1 MVYILTGGSTC
12 LVVVPMYMCSSKQW
26 PLTCSYKKF
35 NVLNHNISLKT
46 NSTVDQAGSIC
57 CQDPKLSFRCC
68 WTIYYSREES
78 LRTITK
84 TCARVPWKLRVLF
97 VLFLWRIPGS
107 LGFCLDYF
115 YDRDKQPLSVT
126 YTDWTD

>member
-35 NVLNHNISLKT
+35 NVLYHNIFLKT
-46 NSTVDQAGSIC
+46 NSRSGREHMLPGSKTELSLLLNDLLFKRRKFENDN
-57 CQDPKLSFRCC
+57 QDMCTC
-68 WTIYYSREES
+68 S
-78 LRTITK
+78 L
-84 TCARVPWKLRVLF
+84 KLRVLF
-97 VLFLWRIPGS
+97 GLFLWRIPWS
-107 LGFCLDYF
+107 LAFCLDYF

>member
-1 MVYILTGGSTC
+1 MSSGCTDVY
-12 LVVVPMYMCSSKQW
+12 VCSSKQW
-26 PLTCSYKKF
+26 PLTWSYKKI
-35 NVLNHNISLKT
+35 NVLYHKISLKT
-46 NSTVDQAGSIC
+46 NSTVEGTYAAKIQ
-57 CQDPKLSFRCC
+57 
-68 WTIYYSREES
+68 TEYSREES

-97 VLFLWRIPGS
+97 VLFLWRIPWS